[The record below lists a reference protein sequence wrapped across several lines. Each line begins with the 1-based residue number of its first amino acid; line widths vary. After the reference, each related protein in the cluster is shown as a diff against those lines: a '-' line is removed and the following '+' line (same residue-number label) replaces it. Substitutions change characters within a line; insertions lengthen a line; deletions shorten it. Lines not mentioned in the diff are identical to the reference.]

1 MADHERYGEVAARFY
16 RFLIDPI
23 VWPLRPRI
31 ADELARRNVRTV
43 LDIACATGAQA
54 RLLARR
60 GLQPVGIDLSSR
72 MIAAASRRAVRIPFV
87 CGSALELPFPT
98 DSFDAALLSLALH
111 EHPEEER
118 HTMVREALRVVRS
131 SGTLLVADFA
141 KPICPGRHIPW
152 QIIRAVERSS
162 GPEHKAG
169 FLDYVERGSLDGLLA
184 RLGLVA
190 EATRPS
196 HFGCIRI
203 VTLTKPTPAS

>member
-1 MADHERYGEVAARFY
+1 MAERERYGEVAARFY

-31 ADELARRNVRTV
+31 ADELVRRNVQTV

-60 GLQPVGIDLSSR
+60 GLRPVGIDLSSR
-72 MIAAASRRAVRIPFV
+72 MIAVASRRAVRIPFV
-87 CGSALELPFPT
+87 CGSALDLPFPA

-118 HTMVREALRVVRS
+118 HRMVREALRVVRP

-141 KPICPGRHIPW
+141 KPTCASRHIPW
-152 QIIRAVERSS
+152 RIIQAIERSS

-196 HFGCIRI
+196 HFGCIR
-203 VTLTKPTPAS
+203 VAALTKLTVLS